1 MTILASE
8 RDKKKRK
15 VGVSQARSRN
25 YPILGGQQRLALPSC
40 IKMGHRNGGY
50 PAPLPARLLTDL
62 ACSPSPARRNHSLRS
77 YVDAMDGVL
86 SLDPGT
92 HHDNIGNRA
101 SIPFAR
107 SKIFSQTIGK
117 RKGAS
122 RAPF

>member
-1 MTILASE
+1 
-8 RDKKKRK
+8 
-15 VGVSQARSRN
+15 
-25 YPILGGQQRLALPSC
+25 
-40 IKMGHRNGGY
+40 
-50 PAPLPARLLTDL
+50 
-62 ACSPSPARRNHSLRS
+62 SPARRNHSLRP

-101 SIPFAR
+101 LTPFAR